1 LVFYTIIIP
10 AVILLIYLL
19 LQPQQKSMQ
28 QNSYDFEFHPEKRP
42 SFLTWLCIL
51 TFIGSGWA
59 LISCVWT
66 YKMAAKNNLI
76 FQEHLNVKKDSAL
89 QNDTAEIRR
98 RENASPLQGKIKESL
113 SKIVNTENMHK
124 AAIGGF
130 IASLLTLI
138 GALLMW
144 NLKRTG
150 FYIYI
155 LGVVFG
161 IMVPFY
167 LYGNDL
173 IAVGATSFANFFG
186 LVFIALYALNL
197 KSMNT

>member
-1 LVFYTIIIP
+1 M
-10 AVILLIYLL
+10 AE
-19 LQPQQKSMQ
+19 
-28 QNSYDFEFHPEKRP
+28 NSYDFETHPEARP

-66 YKMAAKNNLI
+66 YSMASKTNII
-76 FQEHLNVKKDSAL
+76 FQENMHVKDSTL
-89 QNDTAEIRR
+89 GSDTSDMRR
-98 RENASPLQGKIKESL
+98 REKISPFEGKIKASL
-113 SKIVNTENMHK
+113 SKIVSTDNMRK

-130 IASLLTLI
+130 IASLLTLA
-138 GALLMW
+138 GAILMW
-144 NLKRTG
+144 NLKRQG

-161 IMVPFY
+161 ILIPFY

-197 KSMNT
+197 KSMGPRAVKEF

>member
-1 LVFYTIIIP
+1 MHE
-10 AVILLIYLL
+10 
-19 LQPQQKSMQ
+19 S
-28 QNSYDFEFHPEKRP
+28 SYDYESQPEKRP

-66 YKMAAKNNLI
+66 YNMAAKTNFI
-76 FQEHLNVKKDSAL
+76 FQEKIRVKKDSTSL
-89 QNDTAEIRR
+89 HDTANIRR
-98 RENASPLQGKIKESL
+98 REKASALEGKIKTSL
-113 SKIVNTENMHK
+113 SKIVNAENMRK

-130 IASLLTLI
+130 IASLLTLA
-138 GALLMW
+138 GAILMW
-144 NLKRTG
+144 NLRRQG

-155 LGVVFG
+155 LGVIFG
-161 IMVPFY
+161 ILVPFY

-197 KSMNT
+197 KSMHTKPVKEL

>member
-1 LVFYTIIIP
+1 
-10 AVILLIYLL
+10 
-19 LQPQQKSMQ
+19 MQ
-28 QNSYDFEFHPEKRP
+28 ESLYDFESEPEKRP

-59 LISCVWT
+59 IISCIWT
-66 YKMAAKNNLI
+66 YTMAGETGI
-76 FQEHLNVKKDSAL
+76 VFQERVHMNKDSAL
-89 QNDTAEIRR
+89 LNDTAQIRR
-98 RENASPLQGKIKESL
+98 RENHSPLEGKIKASL
-113 SKIVNTENMHK
+113 SKIVNTENMRK

-130 IASLLTLI
+130 IASLLTLA
-138 GALLMW
+138 GAILMW
-144 NLKRTG
+144 NLIRQG

-161 IMVPFY
+161 ILIPFY

-197 KSMNT
+197 KSMRAYPVK

>member
-1 LVFYTIIIP
+1 
-10 AVILLIYLL
+10 
-19 LQPQQKSMQ
+19 MQ
-28 QNSYDFEFHPEKRP
+28 ESLYDFESEPEKRP

-59 LISCVWT
+59 IISCIWT
-66 YKMAAKNNLI
+66 YTMAGETNI
-76 FQEHLNVKKDSAL
+76 TFQESVNVKKDSTL
-89 QNDTAEIRR
+89 LKDTAEIRR
-98 RENASPLQGKIKESL
+98 HKNHSPLEGKIKASL
-113 SKIVNTENMHK
+113 SKIVNKDNMRK

-130 IASLLTLI
+130 IASLLTLM
-138 GALLMW
+138 GAILMW
-144 NLKRTG
+144 NLKRRG

-161 IMVPFY
+161 ILVPFY

-197 KSMNT
+197 KSMHS

>member
-1 LVFYTIIIP
+1 MEK
-10 AVILLIYLL
+10 ILYEIETETE
-19 LQPQQKSMQ
+19 
-28 QNSYDFEFHPEKRP
+28 NRT

-59 LISCVWT
+59 IISCIWSYT
-66 YKMAAKNNLI
+66 TASQTATMFSENAGSINI
-76 FQEHLNVKKDSAL
+76 RKDSTVRLDSA
-89 QNDTAEIRR
+89 TATIDKNHAGFE
-98 RENASPLQGKIKESL
+98 EKIKASF
-113 SKIVNTENMHK
+113 SKILKEENIRK

-130 IASLLTLI
+130 IASLLTLS

-144 NLKRTG
+144 NLRRQG

-155 LGVVFG
+155 TGVLFG
-161 IMVPFY
+161 ILVPFY
-167 LYGNDL
+167 LFGNDL

-197 KSMNT
+197 KSMRKSNVGNLAVI

>member
-1 LVFYTIIIP
+1 
-10 AVILLIYLL
+10 
-19 LQPQQKSMQ
+19 LQAEKQIMPE
-28 QNSYDFEFHPEKRP
+28 NLYDYELQPEKRP

-66 YKMAAKNNLI
+66 YNMAAKTNI
-76 FQEHLNVKKDSAL
+76 VFEENVHAKKDSAL
-89 QNDTAEIRR
+89 LKDTAHIEKK
-98 RENASPLQGKIKESL
+98 SPLEAKIKASL
-113 SKIVNTENMHK
+113 AKIVNVENMRK

-130 IASLLTLI
+130 IASLLTLA
-138 GALLMW
+138 GAILMW

-155 LGVVFG
+155 SGVMVG
-161 IMVPFY
+161 ILVPFY

-197 KSMNT
+197 KSMRSETVKEI